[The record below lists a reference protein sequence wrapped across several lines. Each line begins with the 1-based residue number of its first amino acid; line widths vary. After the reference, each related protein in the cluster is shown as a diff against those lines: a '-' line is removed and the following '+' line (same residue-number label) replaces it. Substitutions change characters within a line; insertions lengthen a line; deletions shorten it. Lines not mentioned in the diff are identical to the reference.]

1 MTKRKKVILGI
12 LIALFISVMLL
23 VIFDLTKGFD
33 DAIYNFLISRRSAAL
48 DKFFMFITKFGNTKT
63 IILLV
68 SIILIINRNKE
79 GFTLT
84 SLTLFSVS
92 IMTILKPIIRR
103 DRPSHLRLIKES
115 NYSFPS
121 GHAMISICV
130 YGYLLYLAYTKI
142 NNKIIKYLVST
153 TLFLLIILIGLSR
166 IYLGVHYPSD
176 IVGGYLL
183 ALIILI
189 IVIDVSKTF
198 SIRGNKNV

>member
-1 MTKRKKVILGI
+1 MTKSKKIILGI
-12 LIALFISVMLL
+12 LITLFVLVMFF

-33 DAIYNFLISRRSAAL
+33 DAVYKVLINMRSDNL
-48 DKFFMFITKFGNTKT
+48 DSFFKFITKFANTKT

-79 GFTLT
+79 GITVT

-92 IMTILKPIIRR
+92 AMTILKAIIKR

-142 NNKIIKYLVST
+142 NNKIIKYLVSIG
-153 TLFLLIILIGLSR
+153 LLLLIILIGLSR

-176 IVGGYLL
+176 IIGGYLL

-189 IVIDVSKTF
+189 IVIEKSKAF
-198 SIRGNKNV
+198 SIRGE